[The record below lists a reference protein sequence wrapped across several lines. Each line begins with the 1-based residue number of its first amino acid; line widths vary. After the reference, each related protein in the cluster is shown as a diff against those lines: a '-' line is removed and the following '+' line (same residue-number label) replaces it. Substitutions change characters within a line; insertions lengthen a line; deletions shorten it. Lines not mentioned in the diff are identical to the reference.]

1 MSGFQVLSDRGQV
14 LHERDRA
21 LLEVEELCQKRGQM
35 LSALVKSMHC
45 EFSLSEREYATKNFS
60 TSLKIGESG
69 FRCAY
74 RSILGNM
81 AVATKVL
88 KPDSPLNSFYI
99 KLEKVVDL

>member
-1 MSGFQVLSDRGQV
+1 
-14 LHERDRA
+14 
-21 LLEVEELCQKRGQM
+21 M
-35 LSALVKSMHC
+35 LSGLVESVHC
-45 EFSLSEREYATKNFS
+45 ELSLSEQ
-60 TSLKIGESG
+60 IGESG

-81 AVATKVL
+81 VVATRVL